1 MSELHIPKR
10 NTMTSI
16 EEELTAGRRLQS
28 LIQNEAKRIATEVGS
43 DDRLNEEVA
52 RSAKAHNFNR
62 LMIQRLVEEVNT
74 LSFNVRY
81 DEKKTDRDRRVTFE
95 LAELD
100 KVLNYMGEDAP
111 GEVINP
117 NFPNGFIEPQ
127 EEEVVGLFGK
137 VASVDTNLFSAGRR
151 THDHSVHEKEDAK
164 RMIRL
169 AYDKYTKGI
178 DKVANVIVQSGLFH
192 KNANEL
198 FNTLISD
205 VGLNKKA
212 TNDIIKSSYDKLAFH
227 KQAKHVPLSFSMELE
242 VNEMEKK
249 ADSLFGGHSLLE
261 KTASTAYEKPV
272 VRYTEDV
279 KDYDDLVKLAHYVS
293 DIEDEITKYLEV
305 LK

>member
-1 MSELHIPKR
+1 MSELFIPKR

-16 EEELTAGRRLQS
+16 EEELTEGRRLQS
-28 LIQNEAKRIATEVGS
+28 LIQNEAKRIANEVGT

-81 DEKKTDRDRRVTFE
+81 DERKNERDRRVTFE
-95 LAELD
+95 LAEVD
-100 KVLNYMGEDAP
+100 KVLDYMGEDAP
-111 GEVINP
+111 GEVVNP
-117 NFPNGFIEPQ
+117 NFPNGFIEPP

-137 VASVDTNLFSAGRR
+137 TASVDNNLFSNSRR
-151 THDHSVHEKEDAK
+151 TRDHSVHEKEDAK

-169 AYDKYTKGI
+169 AYNQYEKGI
-178 DKVANVIVQSGLFH
+178 EKIANVIVQSGFRYN
-192 KNANEL
+192 NANEV

-212 TNDIIKSSYDKLAFH
+212 TNDIIESSYDKLAFH
-227 KQAKHVPLSFSMELE
+227 KKAKHVPLSFSMELT
-242 VNEMEKK
+242 VSEMEKK
-249 ADSLFGGHSLLE
+249 ADSLFGDHSLLE
-261 KTASTAYEKPV
+261 KTASHSYRKPN
-272 VRYTEDV
+272 VRYTDDIV
-279 KDYDDLVKLAHYVS
+279 DYDDLVKLANHVS
-293 DIEDEITKYLEV
+293 DIEDEITKHLEV